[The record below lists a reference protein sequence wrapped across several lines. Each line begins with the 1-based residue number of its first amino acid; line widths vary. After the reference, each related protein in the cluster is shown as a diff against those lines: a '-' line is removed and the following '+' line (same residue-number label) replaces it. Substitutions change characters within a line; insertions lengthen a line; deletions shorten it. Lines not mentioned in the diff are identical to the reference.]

1 MASIVDN
8 SAEVSI
14 QIVASTNEQ
23 VIGIEQVA
31 LAMDNIKL
39 ATEQVVGSIRQ
50 AQAGTQNLHDV
61 GQKLKQLVDMYRL

>member
-1 MASIVDN
+1 
-8 SAEVSI
+8 
-14 QIVASTNEQ
+14 
-23 VIGIEQVA
+23 
-31 LAMDNIKL
+31 MDNIKL